1 MELSHYLLLAWA
13 ALSFWELGQI
23 WLVQIVTYPLFAK
36 VGVADY
42 AAYHQYY
49 AERIPLVVIIPGFAG
64 FLLPVPLAFFGPAV
78 PVWMTAANIITGLI
92 GLLVT
97 VGLEIPRHNKLETGK
112 NDGMIAE
119 LIRYNWLRTLSIT
132 AQSVVTMFMLH
143 HVISAT

>member
-36 VGVADY
+36 VGAADY

-49 AERIPLVVIIPGFAG
+49 TKRIPLVVIIPGFAG
-64 FLLPVPLAFFGPAV
+64 FLLPIPLAFFGPSV
-78 PVWMTAANIITGLI
+78 PVWMTAANIIMGII

-97 VGLEIPRHNKLETGK
+97 VGLEIPRHNKLEKGK
-112 NDGMIAE
+112 NEGMIAE
-119 LIRYNWLRTLSIT
+119 LIRYNWPRTLSIT
-132 AQSVVTMFMLH
+132 AQAAVTMFMLH
-143 HVISAT
+143 HVMSGM

>member
-1 MELSHYLLLAWA
+1 MELSHTLLLAWA

-49 AERIPLVVIIPGFAG
+49 TKRIPLVVIVPGFAG
-64 FLLPVPLAFFGPAV
+64 FLLPIPLALFGPSV
-78 PVWMTAANIITGLI
+78 PVWMTAANIIMGII

-97 VGLEIPRHNKLETGK
+97 VGLEIPRHNKLENGK
-112 NDGMIAE
+112 NEGMIEE
-119 LIRYNWLRTLSIT
+119 LIRYNWPRTLSIT
-132 AQSVVTMFMLH
+132 AQAAVTMLIVLH
-143 HVISAT
+143 VMAGR